1 MTAREH
7 ISYSELKDWAHCPHY
22 HKKTRIEKVYTFEG
36 NEYTAFGSAIHDVCE
51 KKLLKED
58 INEKE
63 VFQLGFEKRLQTL
76 LEKNIEVDPSNVEQM
91 KTSGPKILAEVDEG
105 LREYFGDYEVFSS
118 EEMLYVPI
126 ENFNIF
132 FKGFVDAVVKVGDTY
147 HLFDWKTCS
156 WGWDSRKKAEKLVTY
171 QLTLYKHFFCL
182 KHKIDPKSVETHFA
196 LLKRTAK
203 KNRVE
208 FFRVTS
214 GPKKTENALKLL
226 YQAIYNITKKFTI
239 KNRLNCHKPYACKL
253 LNTEHCR

>member
-1 MTAREH
+1 MPKKEH

-22 HKKTRIEKVYTFEG
+22 HKKAWVEKVAPFEG

-58 INEKE
+58 ISETE
-63 VFQLGFEKRLQTL
+63 LFQLGFAKRMQEL
-76 LEKNIEVDPSNVEQM
+76 LEKNIEFDARNVQQM
-91 KTSGPKILAEVDEG
+91 KVAGPEILAEVDDA
-105 LREYFGDYEVFSS
+105 LQDYFGDYEVFSS

-126 ENFNIF
+126 ENFNIN

-171 QLTLYKHFFCL
+171 QLTLYKHFFCQ
-182 KHKIDPKSVETHFA
+182 KHGIDPAEVETHFA

-203 KNRVE
+203 ANRVE

-226 YQAIYNITKKFTI
+226 YQAIYNITKRFAI
-239 KNRLNCHKPYACKL
+239 KNRLNCHKPYPCKL
-253 LNTEHCR
+253 LNTDHCR